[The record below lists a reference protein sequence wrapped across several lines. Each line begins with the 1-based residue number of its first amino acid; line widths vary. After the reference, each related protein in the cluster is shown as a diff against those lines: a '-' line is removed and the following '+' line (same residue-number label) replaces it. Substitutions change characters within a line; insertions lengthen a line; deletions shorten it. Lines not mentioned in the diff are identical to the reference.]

1 LSQILLINAGG
12 LGQPL
17 CLCLCVV
24 KGIPGLLLLLFF
36 TRFVW
41 RDFEVPS
48 GGRKNN
54 WTINWTI
61 ARFFGGR
68 SSVSGVVSD

>member
-1 LSQILLINAGG
+1 
-12 LGQPL
+12 
-17 CLCLCVV
+17 
-24 KGIPGLLLLLFF
+24 LLLLFF